1 MRLTKAFVDEL
12 NLSGRH
18 YTIVGVKTE
27 KNEEKLI
34 LPIFIAHKVLW
45 SKLKSLIAGPR
56 LNTDKILFVSGDKF
70 GELLAHPEIEL
81 YSWMRL

>member
-12 NLSGRH
+12 KLSGKH

-45 SKLKSLIAGPR
+45 SKLKSLMTGTK